1 MSNRDGAGGA
11 RILGRGAVWPVL
23 LLGFLVGANAPAHP
37 TAEMLKARLA
47 VHTWANGFLNRD
59 METMASILD
68 PEPDHGRRPEPGA
81 VPGEPAPG
89 HAQDHPRLAPLRP
102 LPGGG

>member
-1 MSNRDGAGGA
+1 MSNREKVVRTPSFGASI
-11 RILGRGAVWPVL
+11 RWELLLFVL
-23 LLGFLVGANAPAHP
+23 LLGTNALAHP

-68 PEPDHGRRPEPGA
+68 PELTH
-81 VPGEPAPG
+81 
-89 HAQDHPRLAPLRP
+89 
-102 LPGGG
+102 